1 MCKLFKFV
9 FCSVFVNSVGVLQLP
24 AQDGERVGRNL
35 QKVLRRGARIAGAAH
50 SGSEGITK
58 NANELRQNYLG
69 FWYQKI
75 ARATK
80 ATVMIQRMMSLA
92 RFFSFSS
99 AIGAVQ
105 HT

>member
-1 MCKLFKFV
+1 MGGK
-9 FCSVFVNSVGVLQLP
+9 
-24 AQDGERVGRNL
+24 L
-35 QKVLRRGARIAGAAH
+35 QKVLRQGARFADVAH
-50 SGSEGITK
+50 GGLEGITGK
-58 NANELRQNYLG
+58 ANDRRQYYFG

>member
-1 MCKLFKFV
+1 
-9 FCSVFVNSVGVLQLP
+9 
-24 AQDGERVGRNL
+24 L
-35 QKVLRRGARIAGAAH
+35 QKLLCRGASIADVAH
-50 SGSEGITK
+50 RGLEGITT
-58 NANELRQNYLG
+58 NTNDLRQNYLG
-69 FWYQKI
+69 FRYQKI

>member
-1 MCKLFKFV
+1 M
-9 FCSVFVNSVGVLQLP
+9 GV
-24 AQDGERVGRNL
+24 DL
-35 QKVLRRGARIAGAAH
+35 QKLLRQGARIADVAH
-50 SGSEGITK
+50 SGLEGIMR
-58 NANELRQNYLG
+58 NADDLRQNYFG

>member
-1 MCKLFKFV
+1 MCKCFKFV
-9 FCSVFVNSVGVLQLP
+9 FCSVFVNRFGVLEPPVQI
-24 AQDGERVGRNL
+24 GKRMGRNL
-35 QKVLRRGARIAGAAH
+35 HKLLCRGAMIADVAH
-50 SGSEGITK
+50 SGLEGITR
-58 NANELRQNYLG
+58 NTNDLRQNYLG

>member
-1 MCKLFKFV
+1 MQPKYLTRWRAETPSVEMAKLT
-9 FCSVFVNSVGVLQLP
+9 G
-24 AQDGERVGRNL
+24 GNL
-35 QKVLRRGARIAGAAH
+35 QKLLREWGEDCSRSPQRVRRDHVSAKH
-50 SGSEGITK
+50 
-58 NANELRQNYLG
+58 LRHNYLG

-80 ATVMIQRMMSLA
+80 AMVMIQRMMSFA

-99 AIGAVQ
+99 AISAVQ

>member
-1 MCKLFKFV
+1 MLIH
-9 FCSVFVNSVGVLQLP
+9 G
-24 AQDGERVGRNL
+24 DEGDDDERYPLSLSYR
-35 QKVLRRGARIAGAAH
+35 
-50 SGSEGITK
+50 
-58 NANELRQNYLG
+58 G

-75 ARATK
+75 AKATK
-80 ATVMIQRMMSLA
+80 ATVMIQRTMSLA

>member
-1 MCKLFKFV
+1 MGREKLSMDPLADV
-9 FCSVFVNSVGVLQLP
+9 VQADEGMHVIQW
-24 AQDGERVGRNL
+24 DDDERCTPHPSYR
-35 QKVLRRGARIAGAAH
+35 
-50 SGSEGITK
+50 
-58 NANELRQNYLG
+58 G

-75 ARATK
+75 AKATK
-80 ATVMIQRMMSLA
+80 ATVMIHRTISLA

>member
-1 MCKLFKFV
+1 MLV
-9 FCSVFVNSVGVLQLP
+9 RRRAMIANV
-24 AQDGERVGRNL
+24 AQ
-35 QKVLRRGARIAGAAH
+35 
-50 SGSEGITK
+50 SGLEGITR
-58 NANELRQNYLG
+58 NANDLRQDYLG

-80 ATVMIQRMMSLA
+80 ATVMIQRTMSLA

>member
-1 MCKLFKFV
+1 M
-9 FCSVFVNSVGVLQLP
+9 GV
-24 AQDGERVGRNL
+24 NL
-35 QKVLRRGARIAGAAH
+35 QKLLRRGARIADGAH
-50 SGSEGITK
+50 SGLEGITT
-58 NANELRQNYLG
+58 NTNDLHQNYLG

-75 ARATK
+75 ASATK

-105 HT
+105 HI